1 MKSKILLILT
11 VLISVHTFGQIVQ
24 YEASELYENKQS
36 FSTKDFNSFYYD
48 DYDINFY
55 FLDVNVE
62 RTSTDISG
70 VVEIHATI
78 TASQID
84 TFFFEVKHYMLID
97 SVTIN
102 GIPHTAIHDSNLVK
116 VPLIASLGQN
126 GSIISEIFYHGSP
139 SSAGFFGGITSD
151 TSPTWGNSVTWTLS
165 EPYNAINW
173 WPCKQDLKDKADSAW
188 IFITTDT
195 SNLAGSNGL
204 LTQVQNL
211 GNGKHRF
218 EWKTNYP
225 IDYYLISLA
234 VSDYQEY
241 NIYAHP
247 ANYNDSILIQNY
259 IYSNPAF
266 LPANQSDIDMTIDF
280 IELLSDLYGLYPFA
294 DEKYGHCIAPLGG
307 GMEHQTM
314 TTQGNF
320 GYFLTCH
327 ELGHQWFGNNV
338 TCASWQDI
346 WINEGFASYTE
357 ILCAEYLQSQAA
369 AETRIVDK
377 QNDAMSAPDGSV
389 YVPLNEIN
397 DVGRVFS
404 GRLSYRKGAS
414 IIHMLRF
421 EMDNDTAF
429 FNTLKNFQQIYKDS
443 VATGEDFKSV
453 AENISGMNLTD
464 FFNQWYY
471 GEGFP
476 SFNILWYQAQ
486 DSLYLSSYQST
497 STSVTTLFKM
507 SYELKFN
514 LSGGGS
520 TTMRFFQSDSANYH
534 KIYFPFPVSSIE
546 MDPNN
551 WNLDGPANIAA
562 GIHYKELNTF
572 TIFPNPSSNI
582 INLQFA
588 DENPNEK
595 EIQVHSISG
604 ALLYSE
610 IVYSNMQQLDVSSL
624 SKGIYIIKVVDENG
638 YSSSKKFVKL

>member
-1 MKSKILLILT
+1 MKNRILLILISF
-11 VLISVHTFGQIVQ
+11 LSVHAFSQIVQ
-24 YEASELYENKQS
+24 HDNYETEKHKQN
-36 FSTKDFNSFYYD
+36 FYAKDFNSFYYN
-48 DYDINFY
+48 DYDVNFY
-55 FLDVNVE
+55 FLDVSVE
-62 RTSTDISG
+62 RNSTDISG
-70 VVEIHATI
+70 VVEIHATV
-78 TASQID
+78 TANQID
-84 TFFFEVKHYMLID
+84 TFFFEIKHYMTID
-97 SVTIN
+97 SITIN

-126 GSIISEIFYHGSP
+126 GSVVSEIFYHGSP
-139 SSAGFFGGITSD
+139 ASAGFFGGITSD
-151 TSPTWGNSVTWTLS
+151 TVATWGNVVTWTLS

-173 WPCKQDLKDKADSAW
+173 WPCKQDLKDKADSTW

-218 EWKTNYP
+218 EWKSHHP

-259 IYSNPAF
+259 IYNDSVF
-266 LPANQSDIDMTIDF
+266 LNSAQSDINMTVDF

-314 TTQGNF
+314 TTLGNF
-320 GYFLTCH
+320 GFFLTCH
-327 ELGHQWFGNNV
+327 ELGHQWFGDNV

-346 WINEGFASYTE
+346 WINEGFATYTE

-369 AETRIVDK
+369 AESRIVDK
-377 QNDAMSAPDGSV
+377 QNNAMSAPDGSV
-389 YVPLNEIN
+389 YVPFNEIN

-421 EMDNDTAF
+421 EMNNDTVF
-429 FNTLKNFQQIYKDS
+429 FNTLKTFQQTFKDS
-443 VATGEDFKSV
+443 VATGDDFKMI
-453 AENISGMNLTD
+453 AENVSGMNLND

-476 SFNILWYQAQ
+476 TFNILWYQAQ

-497 STSVTTLFKM
+497 STTTTPLFKM

-514 LSGGGS
+514 FSGGGS
-520 TTMRFFQSDSANYH
+520 TTKRFFQSDSANYH
-534 KIYFPFPVSSIE
+534 AIYMPFSISSIE

-562 GIHYKELNTF
+562 GINFKELNTF
-572 TIFPNPSSNI
+572 TIFPNPSSDI

-588 DENPNEK
+588 NEKPK
-595 EIQVHSISG
+595 EIQIHTISG
-604 ALLYSE
+604 SILYSE
-610 IVYSNMQQLDVSSL
+610 TSSSGIHQLDISNL
-624 SKGIYIIKVVDENG
+624 SKGVYIIRVIEEKG